1 MTSAKPLAPPVGVFV
16 VAVVAL
22 LAAIFLTVSVVNNF
36 DTAEIRP
43 RAIFFPLLLWAVG
56 IAAVALGVMQAGA
69 RRRYLAATTPQQR
82 IDLEAAAKSGSSAK
96 RRGPRDN

>member
-43 RAIFFPLLLWAVG
+43 RTFLFPLLLWAVG
-56 IAAVALGVMQAGA
+56 LTATGLGCWQLGA
-69 RRRYLAATTPQQR
+69 RRRYLA
-82 IDLEAAAKSGSSAK
+82 SK
-96 RRGPRDN
+96 REQEGPRAHRS